1 MKEESEQSYTFG
13 TFLLDP
19 IERSLTRS
27 GKNVPLTQK
36 AFETLLMLVRHSGH
50 VVKKEELMKAIWA
63 DTFVEESNLAQNIF
77 KLRKVLREGGRR
89 RRYIETVP
97 RLGYRFIAS
106 VRELPDTGAEG
117 ESRRLT
123 VDRRREPRTENNIIN
138 SIAVLP
144 FANNNND
151 PTLEYLSDGIA
162 ESIIN
167 NLSRLPRL
175 RVMARSTTF
184 RYRGPEVD
192 AWKVG
197 RRLNVGAVLMG
208 RVCKFGKNIVTG
220 AELVDVT
227 DGSQVWGEKYQHPF
241 SNILAAQEEIA
252 REVSQ
257 KLRLK
262 LSHEEERLLAKR
274 HTNSPEAYRLY
285 LKGRFFLNKRTG
297 EGLKKSVEYFRRAI
311 ETDDRYVLAYAGLA
325 DSFFVHGAYKIL
337 PPNEAY
343 PMAKE
348 AVLTALKLDDTLAE
362 AHTSLAHISM
372 IYEWDWAAA
381 EKEYRRAV
389 ELNPNCAASHHWYS
403 IYLRVRGQFEESL
416 AEIET
421 ALRLEPVSLTINSG
435 LGAHFYFARRP
446 DRAIA
451 QFSKTIELDV
461 NFPYA
466 HFMLGLA
473 HGQKGKYEKAI
484 TELRKAIRL
493 LGNNSEVLSRLGYLY
508 ASAKRRSAA
517 RMILQ
522 KLKELRKRRYVAA
535 YDVAVVYAALG
546 EKERAFAWLQTAFA
560 EHDEGLCQLGIDSTI
575 DSLRSDPRFTDLLY
589 RVGLPTSL
597 SGTPPPPPPRSKT
610 LASANQLR

>member
-1 MKEESEQSYTFG
+1 MKEEREQSYIFG
-13 TFLLDP
+13 TFRLDP

-50 VVKKEELMKAIWA
+50 IVKKEELMKVIWA
-63 DTFVEESNLAQNIF
+63 DTFVEESNLTQNIF
-77 KLRKVLREGGRR
+77 KLRKVLSEGGRR

-97 RLGYRFIAS
+97 RLGYRFIAR
-106 VRELPDTGAEG
+106 VRELPDTGSEV

-123 VDRRREPRTENNIIN
+123 VDGRRESRTENNIIN

-151 PTLEYLSDGIA
+151 PTLDYLSDGIA

-175 RVMARSTTF
+175 KVMARSTTF

-192 AWKVG
+192 ACKVG

-208 RVCKFGKNIVTG
+208 RVCKFGKNIITG
-220 AELVDVT
+220 AELVDMT

-241 SNILAAQEEIA
+241 SNILAVQDEIA
-252 REVSQ
+252 REVAQ

-262 LSHEEERLLAKR
+262 LNHEEERLLAKR

-285 LKGRFFLNKRTG
+285 LKGRFFFNKRTG

-311 ETDDRYVLAYAGLA
+311 EADDRYALAYSGLA
-325 DSFFVHGAYKIL
+325 DSFLVHGVYNIL

-362 AHTSLAHISM
+362 PHTSFAHISM
-372 IYEWDWAAA
+372 IYEWDWASA

-403 IYLRVRGQFEESL
+403 IYLRVIGQFEESL

-446 DRAIA
+446 ERAIV
-451 QFSKTIELDV
+451 QFSKTIELDA

-508 ASAKRRSAA
+508 ASAKRRAAA

-546 EKERAFAWLQTAFA
+546 EKERAFAWLETAFA

-589 RVGLPTSL
+589 RVGLP
-597 SGTPPPPPPRSKT
+597 RSQRAVKH
-610 LASANQLR
+610 